1 MTGADVGAEAAD
13 DHVVLLDDAGSAV
26 GTAPR
31 ATVHTRDTPLHLG
44 FSCYLFRPDGR
55 LLLTRR
61 ALSKRTWPG
70 VWTNSFCGHPR
81 RGESLA
87 RAVLRHGRHELGL
100 DVVTDGRPVLP
111 SFRYRAVDA
120 GGVVEN
126 EVCPVLLASV
136 DRDPVP
142 NPDEVMDWRWVRPG
156 DVEQLVDLAPWA
168 VSPWMVEQVPGL
180 RAAGWAA
187 PVRAESGGA

>member
-1 MTGADVGAEAAD
+1 MTGAAD
-13 DHVVLLDDAGSAV
+13 DHVVLLDDAGSPV

-44 FSCYLFRPDGR
+44 FSCYLFRADGR

-81 RGESLA
+81 RGESLGQ
-87 RAVLRHGRHELGL
+87 AVLRHGRHELGL
-100 DVVTDGRPVLP
+100 DVVTDGEPVLP

-126 EVCPVLLASV
+126 EICPVHFASV

-156 DVEQLVDLAPWA
+156 DVEELVGLAPWA

-180 RAAGWAA
+180 RAAGWGA
-187 PVRAESGGA
+187 PRA

>member
-1 MTGADVGAEAAD
+1 MTGVDAGSGAGPEAAG
-13 DHVVLLDDAGSAV
+13 DHVVLLDDAGAPV

-44 FSCYLFRPDGR
+44 FSCYLFRPDGG

-87 RAVLRHGRHELGL
+87 QAVLRHGRHELGL
-100 DVVTDGRPVLP
+100 DVVTDGEPVLP

-126 EVCPVLLASV
+126 EICPVLFASV

-142 NPDEVMDWRWVRPG
+142 NPDEVMDWRWVRPR
-156 DVEQLVDLAPWA
+156 DASTLVDLASWS
-168 VSPWMVEQVPGL
+168 VSPWMVEQVREL
-180 RAAGWAA
+180 RTAGWAA
-187 PVRAESGGA
+187 PRA